1 MTVQVGIVQVGDV
14 APDFALKDQY
24 NGELSLDAFRGR
36 QAVVLIFY
44 PASFTGVCQSEL
56 QAVQDD
62 LDRLQNEH
70 VQVMAV
76 CVDSA
81 YANRVWAE
89 REGFRFPI
97 LSDFWPHG
105 AVAQAYGILDEKVGR
120 ARRAT
125 YVIDRDGTVRW
136 SVVNE
141 IPDARDHA
149 AYAAALAAL
158 EG

>member
-1 MTVQVGIVQVGDV
+1 MTVRPGDL
-14 APDFALKDQY
+14 APDFTLKDQY
-24 NGELSLDAFRGR
+24 NGELSLASFRGG

-44 PASFTGVCQSEL
+44 PATFTGVCRSEL

-62 LDRLQNEH
+62 LDRLQNDD

-76 CVDSA
+76 CVDSS

-89 REGFRFPI
+89 GEGFRFPI

-125 YVIDRDGTVRW
+125 YVIDRNGVVRW

-141 IPDARDHA
+141 IPDARDHS

-158 EG
+158 EA